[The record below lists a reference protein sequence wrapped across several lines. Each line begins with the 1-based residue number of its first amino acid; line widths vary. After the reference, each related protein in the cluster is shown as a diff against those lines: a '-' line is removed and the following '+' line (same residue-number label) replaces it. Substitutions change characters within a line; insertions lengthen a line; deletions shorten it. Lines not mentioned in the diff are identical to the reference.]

1 MWLKYFLLIA
11 IQHIWII
18 NKIADREKK
27 LLANRFSKSTISVCF
42 NLQCCS
48 SIPSFVLF
56 CCVMSFVLLNFLARA
71 SSCEDSVSQTL
82 VTKPFVVLSTAINW
96 PCRLPWWW
104 RRRWGGRCHHQSRQK
119 SSTKCLLAFA
129 YMGLREQVQVT
140 MATIAGLME
149 WKCQSCHM
157 SITMYPEHKDTPK
170 LSFYVPWEAWS
181 LRTCCSFWILFYF
194 VYLYWPHFKVI
205 SFNFSHSN
213 YIVGAD

>member
-11 IQHIWII
+11 IQHVWII
-18 NKIADREKK
+18 NKIADSEKNCLRTGFQNPRFQSVLIFSVVRLF
-27 LLANRFSKSTISVCF
+27 LL
-42 NLQCCS
+42 LYY
-48 SIPSFVLF
+48 FV
-56 CCVMSFVLLNFLARA
+56 VLCHLLARA
-71 SSCEDSVSQTL
+71 SSYEDSVSQTL
-82 VTKPFVVLSTAINW
+82 VTKPFVVLWTAINW

-104 RRRWGGRCHHQSRQK
+104 RRRWGGRCRHQSCQK

-129 YMGLREQVQVT
+129 YMGVREQVQVT

-157 SITMYPEHKDTPK
+157 SIAMYQERKDTPK

-181 LRTCCSFWILFYF
+181 LCTCCSFWILFYF